1 MIALL
6 SPSRFG
12 SFGAGGIAGVMQ
24 LRRDG
29 AQQILFAIGAA
40 AAIAVFSLAGSVAF
54 TAPAFAQSKA
64 KPSPKT
70 GGGVP
75 AAGTVADPSAEDDA
89 DMWGDPNSP
98 GSAPAADDQGDLDEP
113 DQPIGTADPA
123 AGGTAGPTDSG
134 DQPMDLGAGA
144 DQPMDLGG
152 DQPMDLG
159 PAAKSAP
166 AATGGGLGTFE
177 LAAKLTA
184 DGEPI
189 TTGMTWRVFSSE
201 PGPDGKLKT
210 IGVMNGGHVNLKLRP
225 GVYFVHAAYGR
236 AGVTRKIT
244 VTDTVAGD
252 TVILNAGGLRLS
264 ALVGK
269 DQALDAGQV
278 SFDIY
283 APDQDGSDERMLL
296 VPNAP
301 PGHIIGLNAGTYHI
315 VCRYGDANAVVR
327 ADMKVEAGKL
337 TEATVYQKAA
347 RMTLKL
353 VSDHGGE
360 AMANT
365 AWSVVTPSGESV
377 ADSVGAFP
385 AVVLAVGDYT
395 AIAKHDGK
403 IFERNFTVEAGLDR
417 DVEVIA
423 KQ

>member
-1 MIALL
+1 
-6 SPSRFG
+6 
-12 SFGAGGIAGVMQ
+12 
-24 LRRDG
+24 
-29 AQQILFAIGAA
+29 
-40 AAIAVFSLAGSVAF
+40 
-54 TAPAFAQSKA
+54 
-64 KPSPKT
+64 
-70 GGGVP
+70 
-75 AAGTVADPSAEDDA
+75 
-89 DMWGDPNSP
+89 MWGDSGAA
-98 GSAPAADDQGDLDEP
+98 GSAPAADDQGVLDEP
-113 DQPIGTADPA
+113 DQPIGAADPSDPPA
-123 AGGTAGPTDSG
+123 SVADPGGGS
-134 DQPMDLGAGA
+134 DQPMDLGGGA

-159 PAAKSAP
+159 SAAKGAP
-166 AATGGGLGTFE
+166 ASTGGGLGTFE

-269 DQALDAGQV
+269 DQPLDAGQV

-283 APDQDGSDERMLL
+283 APDEDGSDERMLL
-296 VPNAP
+296 VPNAA
-301 PGHIIGLNAGTYHI
+301 PGRIIGLNAGTYHI

-327 ADMKVEAGKL
+327 ADMKVEPGKL
-337 TEATVYQKAA
+337 TDATVYQKAA

-353 VSDHGGE
+353 VADHGGE